1 MVGHRWAVLTV
12 ATLTL
17 ATGAGRLAAE
27 EPRADTGKKHDR
39 VEMLAKRLG
48 LDEKQQE
55 QIKKIREDYDLKTD
69 PVEHMLWA
77 LHHGEH
83 EAVRKV
89 LNDDQR
95 TKLAAALK
103 EMRQKEFDTMAD
115 KLGLSADQK
124 KKIGQIREEF
134 EPKFHELALSR
145 EKGENVHKQFRELR
159 HDFLEAVRPE
169 LTDDQRAKLPILM
182 REEHHHWRNPAT
194 RHEHMKA
201 VFDKLNLGAEQKEK
215 IRKIHE
221 EYDPKIKT
229 EHTQLRQLHQEEHE
243 AMEKVLTADQR
254 TKWQEIRKQHR
265 LDETPGDKK

>member
-1 MVGHRWAVLTV
+1 MTLGRGRLRRREGPAGTGTARICDGGHGMVGHRWAVLTV

-39 VEMLAKRLG
+39 VQMLAKRLG
-48 LDEKQQE
+48 LDEKQQD
-55 QIKKIREDYDLKTD
+55 QVKKIREDYDLKTD

-95 TKLAAALK
+95 
-103 EMRQKEFDTMAD
+103 
-115 KLGLSADQK
+115 
-124 KKIGQIREEF
+124 
-134 EPKFHELALSR
+134 
-145 EKGENVHKQFRELR
+145 
-159 HDFLEAVRPE
+159 
-169 LTDDQRAKLPILM
+169 AKLPVLM
-182 REEHHHWRNPAT
+182 REEHHHWRNPVT

-201 VFDKLNLGAEQKEK
+201 VFEKLDLSADQKETIK
-215 IRKIHE
+215 KIHA
-221 EYDPKIKT
+221 EYDPKMK
-229 EHTQLRQLHQEEHE
+229 EAHTQLRKLHQEEHE
-243 AMEKVLTADQR
+243 AMEKVLTAEQR

-265 LDETPGDKK
+265 LEETPGDKK